1 LESWEK
7 KSRTIRKENWIYRG
21 IRTINFIII
30 DLHGKF
36 IKTEYHKPEAFITKN
51 RKDIDLTVKFLK
63 NILEDK
69 ISIEETLFFKKI
81 CQDGSSHKNQKIHLK
96 HLLDLCQEIKK
107 NGMKKA
113 IIVARYKSPII
124 KIWKYSEGTH
134 GEKIF
139 EDFKNETGFQLIE
152 GTHRLPIAI
161 YLNIKKIPVKIYKP
175 MFTQIPNFTGILNIK
190 E

>member
-81 CQDGSSHKNQKIHLK
+81 CQDGSSHKNQKI
-96 HLLDLCQEIKK
+96 
-107 NGMKKA
+107 N
-113 IIVARYKSPII
+113 
-124 KIWKYSEGTH
+124 
-134 GEKIF
+134 
-139 EDFKNETGFQLIE
+139 
-152 GTHRLPIAI
+152 
-161 YLNIKKIPVKIYKP
+161 LNI
-175 MFTQIPNFTGILNIK
+175 
-190 E
+190 

>member
-7 KSRTIRKENWIYRG
+7 ESRKLRKENWIFRG
-21 IRTINFIII
+21 IRTTNFILI

-36 IKTEYHKPEAFITKN
+36 IKTEYHNPEKFITKN

-69 ISIEETLFFKKI
+69 ISIEETLIFKKR
-81 CQDGSSHKNQKIHLK
+81 CQDGSSHKNQKIHLN

-107 NGMKKA
+107 NRMKKP
-113 IIVARYKSPII
+113 IIVAKYKSPII

-134 GEKIF
+134 GEKIWD
-139 EDFKNETGFQLIE
+139 DFKNETGFQLIE

-161 YLNIKKIPVKIYKP
+161 YLKMKKIPVKIYKP
-175 MFTQIPNFTGILNIK
+175 MFTQIPNFTEIFDIN
-190 E
+190 